1 MATDSEINENKR
13 RRFNSPE
20 FQIPRN
26 FSSDLEEEDDND
38 FLGLSLSCICSTA
51 SVPHPPPSPP
61 PQLPPPLDLS
71 RLSDDSD
78 PLLTLELSPPSDNR
92 VPSLSGTTVTFPY
105 YRYQGNGASLQPN
118 RQSLYLPPPSAAENT
133 QSHHPVII
141 TGENRP
147 TLTLPYRYYQENGV
161 SPISHPPPPSSPPAR
176 LELLPPSATSDQLVS
191 LQLSPSHNV
200 TGGNL
205 SQPYSCYQ
213 EDVGPSNG
221 TVIPRPHR
229 VRRNS
234 AQSPREGKSATIPV
248 QFPWSTS
255 YRATV
260 HSLAYLRSKQI
271 DTITDKVQCKRCE
284 EKFEISFNLHQKFM
298 EVGTFIAENKAS
310 MHDRAPGVWLNP
322 TLLPCKKCNEENIAK
337 PIISEKKKFVN
348 WLFLLLGQLLG
359 CCTLDQLKYFCKH
372 TKNHRTGAK
381 DRVLYLT
388 YLGLCKQLD
397 PTGPFD
403 R

>member
-13 RRFNSPE
+13 RRFNSLQS
-20 FQIPRN
+20 QIPIN

-38 FLGLSLSCICSTA
+38 FLDLSLSPICSTA
-51 SVPHPPPSPP
+51 AIRPLTFSVVTHPPLPP
-61 PQLPPPLDLS
+61 PQLSPPLDLS
-71 RLSDDSD
+71 RLSDDSN
-78 PLLTLELSPPSDNR
+78 PLLTLELSPPSDNH

-105 YRYQGNGASLQPN
+105 YLYQGNGVSLQP
-118 RQSLYLPPPSAAENT
+118 PSAPANT

-141 TGENRP
+141 IGENPP

-161 SPISHPPPPSSPPAR
+161 SPISHPPPPSLPPAR
-176 LELLPPSATSDQLVS
+176 LDLSPPYATSSQPVS
-191 LQLSPSHNV
+191 LQLSPPHHV
-200 TGGNL
+200 TGGNP
-205 SQPYSCYQ
+205 SQPYSRYQ
-213 EDVGPSNG
+213 EDIGPSDG
-221 TVIPRPHR
+221 TVTPRPRR
-229 VRRNS
+229 VRRNP

-248 QFPWSTS
+248 QFPWSTN

-260 HSLAYLRSKQI
+260 HSLNYLRSKQI
-271 DTITDKVQCKRCE
+271 DTITDEVQCKRCD
-284 EKFEISFNLHQKFM
+284 EKFKITFNLHQKFR
-298 EVGTFIAENKAS
+298 EVATFIAENKAT

-322 TLLPCKKCNEENIAK
+322 TLLPCKMCNEENIAK
-337 PIISEKKKFVN
+337 PVISEKKKFIN